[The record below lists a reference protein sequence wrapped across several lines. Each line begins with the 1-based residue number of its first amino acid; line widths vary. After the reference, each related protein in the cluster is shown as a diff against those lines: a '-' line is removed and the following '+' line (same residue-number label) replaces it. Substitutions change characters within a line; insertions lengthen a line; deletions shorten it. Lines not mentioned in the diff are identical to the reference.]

1 VAAILS
7 QLDVLLSFA
16 DLSVNAALPYVRPN
30 MTPSNEGDVVLV
42 GSRHPCVEVQD
53 DVSFIAN
60 DCRLVRCLL
69 LSLLAARFTLLSAIC
84 DGRTGGCW

>member
-1 VAAILS
+1 
-7 QLDVLLSFA
+7 
-16 DLSVNAALPYVRPN
+16 
-30 MTPSNEGDVVLV
+30 VVLV

-69 LSLLAARFTLLSAIC
+69 LSIPRCCFAARFTLLNAIC
-84 DGRTGGCW
+84 DGRTGSCW